1 MSGFGELFRS
11 GMFIGRRGV
20 EMSGRDG
27 KKDAL
32 VLKAHDRSVF
42 TRLHL
47 KSILPAYPHAALL
60 HYQ

>member
-32 VLKAHDRSVF
+32 VLKVHDGAAF
-42 TRLHL
+42 TRLHFE
-47 KSILPAYPHAALL
+47 SVLL
-60 HYQ
+60 A